1 MSPYICTLLFVF
13 ELIHVPRHSVFL
25 KDVVLQLNIVFM
37 LFTLPTFHLYRFW
50 VKDLASENIAFILAA
65 GDTSHSPYGPV
76 EQSPT
81 A

>member
-1 MSPYICTLLFVF
+1 MNDF
-13 ELIHVPRHSVFL
+13 
-25 KDVVLQLNIVFM
+25 VLQLNIVFM

-50 VKDLASENIAFILAA
+50 LKYLASESIAFILAA
-65 GDTSHSPYGPV
+65 WDTSHSPYGPV